1 MTRSNLPHFT
11 DELRMRLSELDS
23 VERGLHRNM
32 RLAAFGMREDFAE
45 PYLDYLYLETKFKDN
60 QNLSQREMENL
71 ACLKVYVYDTVH
83 ELDEKLVSKVKLSSN
98 EEYFVDMCARAR
110 EVSDLVE
117 EVETVEEVDTN
128 ATQSLCN
135 KIDLYLQSVY
145 EEYPQLNDWENCYV
159 ND

>member
-1 MTRSNLPHFT
+1 
-11 DELRMRLSELDS
+11 
-23 VERGLHRNM
+23 
-32 RLAAFGMREDFAE
+32 
-45 PYLDYLYLETKFKDN
+45 
-60 QNLSQREMENL
+60 MENL

-110 EVSDLVE
+110 EVSNLVE
-117 EVETVEEVDTN
+117 EVHTNDTN
-128 ATQSLCN
+128 DTQSLYN

-145 EEYPQLNDWENCYV
+145 DKYPQMNDWENCYV